1 MKLSTT
7 IKIKFYSLIYK
18 ISHRV
23 FNWCLENHPASAP
36 TKYITVPEKM
46 YINLLNENEA
56 YEISYTNQIHQI
68 ALLKEEVK
76 HLTEIINER
85 ALIEE
90 AMINKRKKNK
100 NTILMSDVPGR
111 VYKAK
116 ERRL

>member
-56 YEISYTNQIHQI
+56 YSISYCNHIHQI
-68 ALLKEEVK
+68 ALLIDERDRLLDIV
-76 HLTEIINER
+76 NER
-85 ALIEE
+85 RLIEE
-90 AMINKRKKNK
+90 SMKNNNNRPGAKR
-100 NTILMSDVPGR
+100 L
-111 VYKAK
+111 
-116 ERRL
+116 

>member
-56 YEISYTNQIHQI
+56 YSISYCNHIHQI
-68 ALLKEEVK
+68 ALLIDERDRLLEVV
-76 HLTEIINER
+76 NER
-85 ALIEE
+85 ELIEQSMKE
-90 AMINKRKKNK
+90 AGDNKSK
-100 NTILMSDVPGR
+100 D
-111 VYKAK
+111 
-116 ERRL
+116 RRL